1 MSPARFGPAPILHDG
16 PILQH
21 PIGGIINTSGHVI
34 EGISTGTPITLLP
47 LRLETR
53 FAGTSAAPQLL
64 VRIYPDDVHIDQ
76 FDPRLTPDEA
86 AHGQRYWTDIRAGVD
101 PTQAWAQLMK
111 DAGPARVIW
120 VREALAPT
128 NADGAPVFPAVAT
141 RAAGEGVAATAR
153 ALPDYFSVRVRMGGR
168 QKIVQGSAVTQNL
181 QVSMSF
187 ATAATAPDAPTPG
200 PAAPAGGAKP
210 TLVLDEGMRW
220 MVDFDAAVAAGMGV
234 AIDLDPGTTHI
245 DDVTVV
251 GVSANVAPADAAA
264 RLASLIDAHRR
275 SDGAEFIPLGT
286 PTNNLADSPS
296 GYSADDV
303 PVPPASVAP
312 PLAGSV
318 AAQLARALGVDPMSL
333 AAVRASDDRE
343 LDQAGAMARALF
355 EATWGTYLRNQAS
368 PTFDLSMMPEV
379 YSHVTAH
386 LRGTGPLPTLRLGRQ
401 PYGVLPVMAR
411 GTLRS
416 AGDSRFVQ
424 WLAGFLPTIRT
435 LWLRSTVNQPAGP
448 DLFAQEAV
456 SQRVRVR
463 TTTANRE
470 STFFAALSLGSGPA
484 DSAVADQLLAAEL
497 GIGSKIPYVLTQM
510 FLLDPVD
517 LWLPMSVD
525 GDTRFALLDPD
536 AKEAP
541 SVLGLLLRNSA
552 LRVAADATDEF
563 HGINAGLPAEQAG
576 RSAYIPTPAG
586 LAAAA
591 ARPPAST
598 PAPRF
603 EERLNTS
610 ASTIFSATPSIAAL
624 AAGHGK
630 DASGQ
635 TFVIKDRLE
644 QIVDGKVAPDLGRY
658 FTSDAL
664 AALSAAIGAIGAI
677 PFDRRAVFTG
687 DILDTSS
694 HRYDAWVT
702 SLATARLAELR
713 SRPADVAGGSQLGAW
728 GVVRGLDRRALTPV
742 PATDAIPDGTQTDP
756 TGGGFV
762 LAPSIRHAMTS
773 GVLRAAWRAHGG
785 AAGAPLAPFA
795 LGLDSASVRRA
806 LNLADGMRSG
816 QQLGALLG
824 YQLERSI
831 HDASGVKD
839 ASGHDVEIDWVV
851 YVLRRQFPLTVST
864 LDNNATTSSQ
874 RLVCDGRAI
883 AQAELALPGSV
894 VLGVQND
901 GDTTAP
907 PLAQGDLDALQACVG
922 ALLSTQDSFADL
934 SLAES
939 MFQLAGANYERAS
952 AATDMLG
959 RAAMPPDVFE
969 SMATPRGGR
978 GIDQRLV
985 VALGNAQRPQGFAS
999 ATPRARLA
1007 PAADAF
1013 VASRLG
1019 AMDDIKIRLLA
1030 ADGTLAASPGL
1041 SELGLS
1047 ALDLGA
1053 LQLTP
1058 NVISFTDENSA
1069 ATAAGAPSPNP
1080 GRRGIALLMI
1090 AAQAAG
1096 VAGTATTVGFDLSVD
1111 GPLVD
1116 LLDHAAA
1123 WHAALASRQPLGK
1136 ETFAARSQQTASAD
1150 LSALAA
1156 TVKTMS
1162 TELSSA
1168 PAKAL
1173 AAWGIGGSST
1183 AAGAEVQRR
1192 LAAVAQAT
1200 DARAAAQALFGGP
1213 VVVEGSVASLPAD
1226 IATSLGDQAG
1236 LLGSAGGAGT
1246 DGTGTGGMARWLQ
1259 DSGRVRDAADA
1270 LVHALLLGDLEGRAQ
1285 LGIRAAQ
1292 SPAEPYETGVAS
1304 AEKRRWVGARLPAR
1318 LGRAPVTSVAVVGEV
1333 PASGPVVGIEL
1344 DSWTEVVPAPSGSAA
1359 VAANLSA
1366 PDARAPNVILLAV
1379 PPDTQ
1384 SRWTTES
1391 LFSVVDEAV
1400 ELAGC
1405 RLVDFDGARRAPLF
1419 LPAAYIAQYDD
1430 TGANRL
1436 LQIVEK
1442 ADAFPGRYLFRRP
1455 S

>member
-1 MSPARFGPAPILHDG
+1 VSPARFIPARILTDG

-21 PIGGIINTSGHVI
+21 PIGGIVTTSGHVI
-34 EGISTGTPITLLP
+34 EGINTRIPITMLP

-53 FAGTSAAPQLL
+53 FAGTAASPQLL

-76 FDPRLTPDEA
+76 FDPRLTPDEERY
-86 AHGQRYWTDIRAGVD
+86 GQRYWTDIRSGVD
-101 PTQAWAQLMK
+101 PKQAWTQLLK
-111 DAGPARVIW
+111 DAGPTRVIW

-128 NADGAPVFPAVAT
+128 NAAGAPVFPAVAT
-141 RAAGEGVAATAR
+141 RAAGDGVAATAR
-153 ALPDYFSVRVRMGGR
+153 ALPDYFSVRVRMGGK
-168 QKIVQGSAVTQNL
+168 QKIVQGSAVMQNL

-187 ATAATAPDAPTPG
+187 ATAPDAPT
-200 PAAPAGGAKP
+200 AGSPPSAGSAKP

-245 DDVTVV
+245 DDVAVV

-303 PVPPASVAP
+303 PVPPTSIAP

-318 AAQLARALGVDPMSL
+318 AAELARALGVDPMSL
-333 AAVRASDDRE
+333 APVRASDDRE
-343 LDQAGAMARALF
+343 LDQAGAMSRALF
-355 EATWGTYLRNQAS
+355 EATWGTYLRNQAA
-368 PTFDLSMMPEV
+368 PIFDQSMMPEV
-379 YSHVTAH
+379 YSHVTAY
-386 LRGTGPLPTLRLGRQ
+386 LRGTGSLPTLRLGRQ
-401 PYGVLPVMAR
+401 PYGVLPVLAR
-411 GTLRS
+411 GTLGS
-416 AGDSRFVQ
+416 ASDSRFVK

-435 LWLRSTVNQPAGP
+435 LWLRSTVNAPAGP
-448 DLFAQEAV
+448 DLFALEAV

-470 STFFAALSLGSGPA
+470 DTFFVALSLGGASA
-484 DSAVADQLLAAEL
+484 DSTTGDQLLAAEL

-525 GDTRFALLDPD
+525 GDTSFPLLDPD

-563 HGINAGLPAEQAG
+563 SGINAGLSAEQAG

-586 LAAAA
+586 LAAPP
-591 ARPPAST
+591 PPAPP
-598 PAPRF
+598 PAPRI
-603 EERLNTS
+603 EERVNTS
-610 ASTIFSATPSIAAL
+610 AITVFSATPSIAAL
-624 AAGHGK
+624 AAGQGK
-630 DASGQ
+630 DASGH
-635 TFVIKDRLE
+635 TFVIKDKLE
-644 QIVDGKVAPDLGRY
+644 QIVDGKVAPDFATY

-664 AALSAAIGAIGAI
+664 AALSAAINAIGNI
-677 PFDRRAVFTG
+677 PTDRRAVFTG

-702 SLATARLAELR
+702 SIATARLAGMR
-713 SRPADVAGGSQLGAW
+713 SGPGDVAGGSQLGAW
-728 GVVRGLDRRALTPV
+728 GVVRGLDRRTLTAV
-742 PATDAIPDGTQTDP
+742 QTTNAIPDGTQIDP
-756 TGGGFV
+756 AGGGFV

-806 LNLADGMRSG
+806 LALADGMRSG

-851 YVLRRQFPLTVST
+851 YVLRRHFPLTVST
-864 LDNNATTSSQ
+864 IDNSATTSSQ

-883 AQAELALPGSV
+883 AQAELAHPGSV
-894 VLGVQND
+894 VLGVKND

-907 PLAQGDLDALQACVG
+907 PLAQGDLDALQACVA
-922 ALLSTQDSFADL
+922 ALVATQDSFADL

-952 AATDMLG
+952 AATDMMG

-985 VALGNAQRPQGFAS
+985 VALGNAERPPGFATN
-999 ATPRARLA
+999 TPRARLA

-1019 AMDDIKIRLLA
+1019 AIDNVKIRLLA
-1030 ADGTLAASPGL
+1030 PDGTVAASPGL

-1053 LQLTP
+1053 LQLTAD
-1058 NVISFTDENSA
+1058 VISFTDENSA

-1080 GRRGIALLMI
+1080 GRRGVALLMI

-1096 VAGTATTVGFDLSVD
+1096 VAGSATTVGFDLSVD

-1116 LLDHAAA
+1116 LLEHAAA
-1123 WHAALASRQPLGK
+1123 WHAALASRQPLGS

-1150 LSALAA
+1150 LSVLAA
-1156 TVKTMS
+1156 TVKAMS
-1162 TELSSA
+1162 SELSSA
-1168 PAKAL
+1168 PPKAL

-1183 AAGAEVQRR
+1183 AASAEVQRR
-1192 LAAVAQAT
+1192 LAAVAAAK

-1213 VVVEGSVASLPAD
+1213 VVIEGSVAALPAD
-1226 IATSLGDQAG
+1226 VATSLGDQAG
-1236 LLGSAGGAGT
+1236 LFGAAGGSG
-1246 DGTGTGGMARWLQ
+1246 DMARWLQ
-1259 DSGRVRDAADA
+1259 DSARVRDAAGA
-1270 LVHALLLGDLEGRAQ
+1270 LVHALLLDDLEGRPQ
-1285 LGIRAAQ
+1285 VGVHAAQ
-1292 SPAEPYETGVAS
+1292 SPAEPYEAGVAS
-1304 AEKRRWVGARLPAR
+1304 ADKRRWVGAQLPVR
-1318 LGRAPVTSVAVVGEV
+1318 LGRAPVTSAVVVGEV
-1333 PASGPVVGIEL
+1333 PASGSVVGIEL
-1344 DSWTEVVPAPSGSAA
+1344 DAWTEVVPSSSGSAA

-1379 PPDTQ
+1379 PPDAQ
-1384 SRWTTES
+1384 SQWTTES

-1400 ELAGC
+1400 ELAEC
-1405 RLVDFDGARRAPLF
+1405 RLVDFEGARRAPLF

-1430 TGANRL
+1430 TGANQL
-1436 LQIVEK
+1436 LQIVKK
-1442 ADAFPGRYLFRRP
+1442 ANAFPGRYIFKKP

>member
-1 MSPARFGPAPILHDG
+1 MNSARFTPAPILHDG
-16 PILQH
+16 PVLQH
-21 PIGGIINTSGHVI
+21 PIDGIVTTSGHVI
-34 EGISTGTPITLLP
+34 EGLSTATPITMLP

-64 VRIYPDDVHIDQ
+64 VRIYPDDVHIDR
-76 FDPRLTPDEA
+76 FDPRLTADEEA
-86 AHGQRYWTDIRAGVD
+86 YGKRHWTDIRAGVD
-101 PTQAWAQLMK
+101 PEQAWAQLLK

-128 NADGAPVFPAVAT
+128 NADGAPVFPAVTT
-141 RAAGEGVAATAR
+141 RAPGDGVSATAR
-153 ALPDYFSVRVRMGGR
+153 ALPDYFSVRVRAGNK
-168 QKIVQGSAVTQNL
+168 QKIVQGGAVTPNL

-187 ATAATAPDAPTPG
+187 AAAQNAPTGGSPAPDGSAT
-200 PAAPAGGAKP
+200 P

-245 DDVTVV
+245 DDVTAV
-251 GVSANVAPADAAA
+251 GVSANVAPADAAT

-303 PVPPASVAP
+303 PVPSPSVAP

-318 AAQLARALGVDPMSL
+318 AAELAQALGIDPMSL
-333 AAVRASDDRE
+333 APVRAADDRE
-343 LDQAGAMARALF
+343 LDQAAAMSRALF
-355 EATWGTYLRNQAS
+355 EATWGTYLRNQAQ
-368 PTFDLSMMPEV
+368 PNFDLAMMPEV
-379 YSHVTAH
+379 YSHVTAY
-386 LRGTGPLPTLRLGRQ
+386 LRGTGPLPTLRLGLQ

-416 AGDSRFVQ
+416 PSDSRFVK
-424 WLAGFLPTIRT
+424 WLGGFLPTIRT
-435 LWLRSTVNQPAGP
+435 LWLRSTVNEPAGP
-448 DLFAQEAV
+448 DLFALEAV

-463 TTTANRE
+463 TTTASRMGNIFT
-470 STFFAALSLGSGPA
+470 SLSLGGIPA
-484 DSAVADQLLAAEL
+484 DSEVADQLLAAEL
-497 GIGSKIPYVLTQM
+497 GITTAIPMVLRQL

-517 LWLPMSVD
+517 LWLPMSAD
-525 GDTRFALLDPD
+525 GDTTFPLLDPD
-536 AKEAP
+536 AEEAQ

-563 HGINAGLPAEQAG
+563 SGIDAGLSASQVG
-576 RSAYIPTPAG
+576 RTAYIPTPAG
-586 LAAAA
+586 FEAA
-591 ARPPAST
+591 PV
-598 PAPRF
+598 APRPMHAPTPPLGPRIA
-603 EERLNTS
+603 ERLNTS
-610 ASTIFSATPSIAAL
+610 AFTAFSATPSIAAL
-624 AAGHGK
+624 AAGQGK

-635 TFVIKDRLE
+635 TFVIKDKLQ
-644 QIVDGKVAPDLGRY
+644 QIVDGTVAADLGRY

-664 AALSAAIGAIGAI
+664 AALSTAIGTIGGI
-677 PFDRRAVFTG
+677 PTDRRGVFTG

-702 SLATARLAELR
+702 SLATSRLAELR
-713 SRPADVAGGSQLGAW
+713 SGPGDVAGGSQLGAW
-728 GVVRGLDRRALTPV
+728 GVVQGLDRRPLTV
-742 PATDAIPDGTQTDP
+742 VQASDAIPDNTQTDP
-756 TGGGFV
+756 AGGGFV

-795 LGLDSASVRRA
+795 LGLDSASVRKA
-806 LNLADGMRSG
+806 LALADGMRSG
-816 QQLGALLG
+816 QKLGALLG

-831 HDASGVKD
+831 HDASGVTN

-864 LDNNATTSSQ
+864 IDNTASTSSE
-874 RLVCDGRAI
+874 RLVADGWAI
-883 AQAELALPGSV
+883 AQAELAHPGSV
-894 VLGVQND
+894 VLGVKND

-907 PLAQGDLDALQACVG
+907 SLAQGDLDALQACVE
-922 ALLSTQDSFADL
+922 ALLTTQDSFADL

-952 AATDMLG
+952 AATDMMG
-959 RAAMPPDVFE
+959 RATMPPDVFE

-985 VALGNAQRPQGFAS
+985 VALGNAERPQGFATD
-999 ATPRARLA
+999 TPRARLA

-1013 VASRLG
+1013 VAARLG
-1019 AMDDIKIRLLA
+1019 AIDDVKIRLLA
-1030 ADGTLAASPGL
+1030 SDGTVIASPSLG
-1041 SELGLS
+1041 EFGLS

-1058 NVISFTDENSA
+1058 DVISFTDASSA
-1069 ATAAGAPSPNP
+1069 ETSPSSNP
-1080 GRRGIALLMI
+1080 GLHGVALLMI

-1096 VAGTATTVGFDLSVD
+1096 VAGDGTTVGFDLSVD

-1116 LLDHAAA
+1116 LLEHAAA
-1123 WHAALASRQPLGK
+1123 WHSALASHQPLGN
-1136 ETFAARSQQTASAD
+1136 ETFATRSQQTASPD
-1150 LSALAA
+1150 LSGLAA
-1156 TVKTMS
+1156 TVKAMAA
-1162 TELSSA
+1162 ELSGA
-1168 PAKAL
+1168 AAMTL
-1173 AAWGIGGSST
+1173 GAWGIGGSATPAS
-1183 AAGAEVQRR
+1183 AEVQRR
-1192 LAAVAQAT
+1192 LAAVADAK

-1213 VVVEGSVASLPAD
+1213 VVVEGSVAALPAD
-1226 IATSLGDQAG
+1226 IATSFGDQAG
-1236 LLGSAGGAGT
+1236 LLGTIAGSSTGA
-1246 DGTGTGGMARWLQ
+1246 MARWLQ

-1270 LVHALLLGDLEGRAQ
+1270 LVNALLLDELAGRPQ
-1285 LGIRAAQ
+1285 IDVQAAQ
-1292 SPAEPYETGVAS
+1292 SPVEPYEAGVAPT
-1304 AEKRRWVGARLPAR
+1304 EMRRWVGAAQPAR
-1318 LGRAPVTSVAVVGEV
+1318 LGKAPVISVAVVGEL
-1333 PASGPVVGIEL
+1333 PASGAVVGIEL
-1344 DSWTEVVPAPSGSAA
+1344 DAWTEVVPAPSGSAA

-1379 PPDTQ
+1379 PPDIQ
-1384 SRWTTES
+1384 SPWTVES

-1400 ELAGC
+1400 ELAQC

-1430 TGANRL
+1430 TGANGL

-1442 ADAFPGRYLFRRP
+1442 ANSFPSRYL
-1455 S
+1455 SKKSS